1 MRLFRSRRHSEP
13 PSALAPNSREGIE
26 YQTVK
31 AMPAVV
37 LEEATPRE
45 MKRSKCRC
53 GDRNIFLFSS
63 ESMFSIFSL
72 SPIYK
77 YRITI

>member
-13 PSALAPNSREGIE
+13 PSALAPSSREGIE

-45 MKRSKCRC
+45 MKRSKCRL
-53 GDRNIFLFSS
+53 GDIGTPLVGSA
-63 ESMFSIFSL
+63 SMFPP
-72 SPIYK
+72 SPL
-77 YRITI
+77 

>member
-13 PSALAPNSREGIE
+13 PPALGPNAREGAE

-37 LEEATPRE
+37 LEDASPKE
-45 MKRSKCRC
+45 MKRSK
-53 GDRNIFLFSS
+53 
-63 ESMFSIFSL
+63 
-72 SPIYK
+72 
-77 YRITI
+77 YR

>member
-13 PSALAPNSREGIE
+13 PSALAPSSGGGIE

-45 MKRSKCRC
+45 MKRSKCRLC
-53 GDRNIFLFSS
+53 DISTLLFGS
-63 ESMFSIFSL
+63 ESMFPT
-72 SPIYK
+72 SPL
-77 YRITI
+77 